1 MCSDVCALVTPA
13 FGRLER
19 EDHEFKANL
28 GLYSNSLNKEQN
40 PHWPGE
46 GGSDNLEEILAVP
59 RLTRFFF
66 SYSILLMPRLIIL
79 RNNNG
84 TGKYYLNWPLQ
95 TSKQMQLL
103 AQGWIYRDIFVTSA
117 CKKQTRGDRF
127 FSISTCLLM
136 ALLWVSP
143 AVDRSQVRTVYIL
156 IMLTHDT
163 RITSWPIPKNIRS
176 IP

>member
-1 MCSDVCALVTPA
+1 MQWCALVTPA

-40 PHWPGE
+40 SHWRGE

-59 RLTRFFF
+59 RLIFFF
-66 SYSILLMPRLIIL
+66 SILLIPRLSIL

-84 TGKYYLNWPLQ
+84 AGKYHWSRPLQ

-103 AQGWIYRDIFVTSA
+103 ARGRTYRDISVTSA
-117 CKKQTRGDRF
+117 CKNKREETGSSLSQHAYSWCCCGDHQLLTGF
-127 FSISTCLLM
+127 KWGQFIFSSC
-136 ALLWVSP
+136 
-143 AVDRSQVRTVYIL
+143 
-156 IMLTHDT
+156 
-163 RITSWPIPKNIRS
+163 
-176 IP
+176 